1 MILNQN
7 NYDVLKRSV
16 ANIYETSDLAESLR
30 SRAKEDEAL
39 AIVMREFFDDNE
51 EQCAE
56 FVRQHSIIN
65 TSIVA
70 SVEVSYA
77 RLTASF
83 DSNEELT
90 EDDARDFVLDNFS
103 FAYVNA
109 DDDADFEVEDVDL
122 QFTYRMRD
130 FKSVSRAA

>member
-1 MILNQN
+1 MTITSNE
-7 NYDVLKRSV
+7 YEVLKRSV
-16 ANIYETSDLAESLR
+16 AKIYETSDLAESLK
-30 SRAKEDEAL
+30 SRAKEDAAL

-90 EDDARDFVLDNFS
+90 EDNARDFVLDNFS

-130 FKSVSRAA
+130 FESVSRAA